1 MEQTLTQQIQTH
13 VQEPEKLEQM
23 YRESPKQFTAAFNVV
38 YPSIA
43 TSSAAQFWRAR
54 LHYNKETVLAFGQ
67 KTEWILVLVLSLLAG
82 IAAKLPLFWLVGDA
96 QPEWY
101 QQHIGFLVLPFLL
114 AYFAFKQSIPKRQW
128 LSVGTIYLLA
138 LAYTEW
144 VPKQPTTQILTSIH
158 LPILMW
164 LLLAFVFRQD
174 GRADRL
180 AYLRLNGN
188 LLLLS
193 GLMLIAGGI
202 ITGVTIG
209 LFELLGMKIDNWYVE
224 NIIPFGLPMIPILAA
239 YLNENNPNLAGKITP
254 VLANIFGPIV
264 LLILWVYIGSMVF
277 VGKDPYNDREFLLL
291 FNVVLLGVMVII
303 FFIAAENTTQ
313 QLQKWNA
320 WLLTLL
326 ATTTIFVNMIAVS
339 AIVFRISEWG
349 ISANRIAVLGA
360 NLLLLVHLVM
370 ICEQLYRQLSD
381 KGIQQLLLNTITNFL
396 PIYAIWAAI
405 VAFVFPLVF

>member
-1 MEQTLTQQIQTH
+1 MEQTLTQQIQAH
-13 VQEPEKLEQM
+13 VQEPEKLEQL
-23 YRESPKQFTAAFNVV
+23 YRESPKQFTTAFDAV

-43 TSSAAQFWRAR
+43 TTNAAQFWHAR
-54 LHYNKETVLAFGQ
+54 LHYTKESFLAFGQ
-67 KTEWILVLVLSLLAG
+67 KTEWIWVLVLSLLAG
-82 IAAKLPLFWLVGDA
+82 MAARLPLFWLGGDA

-101 QQHIGFLVLPFLL
+101 QQHIAFLVLPFLL
-114 AYFAFKQSIPKRQW
+114 AYFAYKQSIPKQQW
-128 LSVGTIYLLA
+128 LAVGVIYLLA
-138 LAYTEW
+138 FAYTEW
-144 VPKQPTTQILTSIH
+144 MPQQPTTQILTSIH

-164 LLLAFVFRQD
+164 LLLAFIFRQD
-174 GRADRL
+174 GRADRV

-188 LLLLS
+188 LLLIS
-193 GLMLIAGGI
+193 GLMLIAGGM

-209 LFELLGMKIDNWYVE
+209 LFQLLGINFGEWYFQNVL
-224 NIIPFGLPMIPILAA
+224 PFGLPAVPILAA
-239 YLNENNPNLAGKITP
+239 YLNENNPNIAGKITP

-264 LLILWVYIGSMVF
+264 LLILWVYAGSMVF

-313 QLQKWNA
+313 QLLKWNA

-349 ISANRIAVLGA
+349 ISANRLSVLGA
-360 NLLLLVHLVM
+360 NLLLLLHLVM
-370 ICEQLYRQLSD
+370 ICKQLYRQLRD
-381 KGIQQLLLNTITNFL
+381 RGAQQSLLQTIVVFL
-396 PIYAIWAAI
+396 PVYAVWAAI
-405 VAFVFPLVF
+405 VCFIFPFMF